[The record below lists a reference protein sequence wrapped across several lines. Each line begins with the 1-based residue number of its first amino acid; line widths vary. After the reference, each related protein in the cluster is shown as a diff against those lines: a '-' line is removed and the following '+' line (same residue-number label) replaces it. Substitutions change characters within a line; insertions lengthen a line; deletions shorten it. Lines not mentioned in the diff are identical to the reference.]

1 MWSLNERITSETRFV
16 QDPAMSEESG
26 SAGGESKSTAD
37 EVKPPVAEKSA
48 PAVEPPPSTEA
59 ASKLVKAT
67 SKPHSRR
74 NFVKAAIIGGA
85 SAAAVGAGWTFLL
98 SPRLMPSLLPQTPY
112 GTYVI
117 WFDAAAGVFRRRNVS
132 TGKDEVASADGG
144 RIVQD
149 AIGSLSAPT
158 GGEIWLS
165 STVHLPSSVITIDRD
180 NVSLIA
186 LRDPPPRFWDNPRP
200 HVQKIVYTGNVN
212 GGLLQGIHCREI
224 TFDGTGNQQMV
235 VLRDIGMHPTGAANQ
250 QGLQFLGSAGYI
262 QYLEIE
268 NLKVILS
275 GTDPTAITLGNSN
288 SGSGHFAFTGIT
300 SVEAEYDATGTPAV
314 IKLLPG
320 AETGT
325 PIRVDNL
332 SMVDLPSRTTGN
344 SLRPIWLQAQSEPSK
359 GLRQM
364 HIGRM
369 FFEQHYTSPHTLVT
383 IEPATG
389 LGACWFGLTIDELS
403 ISDEQGKTVILIDN
417 GNTSWMAREQYL
429 RVKGGVKGGVGTFS
443 LGNLGLHQYFRV
455 NLGDMDGVT
464 PFGKLATP
472 FLESSPVAFVGP
484 GGTAAAPT
492 PTSEYTVAVRPVT
505 VTSDQPWTLK
515 DSNGAVIETVPLGE
529 SRFVPLGYRI
539 QFPTGT
545 PSIFG

>member
-1 MWSLNERITSETRFV
+1 
-16 QDPAMSEESG
+16 
-26 SAGGESKSTAD
+26 
-37 EVKPPVAEKSA
+37 
-48 PAVEPPPSTEA
+48 
-59 ASKLVKAT
+59 
-67 SKPHSRR
+67 
-74 NFVKAAIIGGA
+74 
-85 SAAAVGAGWTFLL
+85 
-98 SPRLMPSLLPQTPY
+98 
-112 GTYVI
+112 
-117 WFDAAAGVFRRRNVS
+117 
-132 TGKDEVASADGG
+132 G

-165 STVHLPSSVITIDRD
+165 STVDLPSSVITIDRD
-180 NVSLIA
+180 NISLIA

-212 GGLLQGIHCREI
+212 GGLIEGIHCREI
-224 TFDGTGNQQMV
+224 TFDGTGNQQTV

-300 SVEAEYDATGTPAV
+300 SVEAEYDAAGSPTV

-325 PIRVDNL
+325 PIRFDNL
-332 SMVDLPSRTTGN
+332 SMVDLPKPPTTVGN
-344 SLRPIWLQAQSEPSK
+344 GLRPIWLQAQSEPSK

-383 IEPATG
+383 IEPVTG
-389 LGACWFGLTIDELS
+389 MGACWFGLTIDELS

-429 RVKGGVKGGVGTFS
+429 RVK
-443 LGNLGLHQYFRV
+443 
-455 NLGDMDGVT
+455 
-464 PFGKLATP
+464 
-472 FLESSPVAFVGP
+472 
-484 GGTAAAPT
+484 
-492 PTSEYTVAVRPVT
+492 
-505 VTSDQPWTLK
+505 
-515 DSNGAVIETVPLGE
+515 
-529 SRFVPLGYRI
+529 
-539 QFPTGT
+539 
-545 PSIFG
+545 